1 MAVAAVELRLRAE
14 WCQLARRIAA
24 DRGFGIVELLI
35 ALMVLNVGVFATFAA
50 FNSGALALRRAS
62 HVATASAMADRQM
75 ELYRSL
81 LYADL
86 VLATDPATP
95 LDATYTADAAA
106 TGALPLVSSCPADN
120 PPEACQAIRFA
131 SGPDG
136 KSYRIDTYMRSGVV
150 TETASSIYPSRVV
163 KVVTVVVRDP
173 ANLHSLIRTEST
185 FDRVTGI

>member
-1 MAVAAVELRLRAE
+1 MIASEALEIRLRAE
-14 WCQLARRIAA
+14 FCHLARRVAA

-35 ALMVLNVGVFATFAA
+35 ALMVLNIGVFATFAA

-62 HVATASAMADRQM
+62 HIATASAIADKQM

-81 LYADL
+81 LYTNL
-86 VLATDPATP
+86 VLATAPI
-95 LDATYTADAAA
+95 DAKYSSDKAAI
-106 TGALPLVSSCPADN
+106 GALPFVSSCPTEN
-120 PPEACQAIRFA
+120 PPEACQPIRLV

-136 KSYRIDTYMRSGVV
+136 KSYRIDTYFHSGVV
-150 TETASSIYPSRVV
+150 PETVSSLYPSRAV

-173 ANLHSLIRTEST
+173 QNLHTLVRSESS